1 MAQER
6 KQGQGFANK
15 KAEGYEP
22 PKQATQ
28 IPSAAEALAKAEAV
42 GQVKVVHGSA
52 DAIFDNLVGVKV
64 DTVKASLIHAF
75 NIPGEAQAFVNGE
88 TVNGDYTLQAN
99 DTLEFVKQAGVK
111 GADLSATIDGEYLVI
126 RVPLEKKNDN
136 GHYPLSTSG
145 KNFTVASTHGNRLT
159 EAEVNGKKIS
169 IGVNAYVRNDDR

>member
-15 KAEGYEP
+15 KGEEYKP
-22 PKQATQ
+22 PTTAQQ
-28 IPSAAEALAKAEAV
+28 IPNAAEALAKAEAV

-52 DAIFDNLVGVKV
+52 DGVFDDLIGVQV
-64 DTVKASLIHAF
+64 NTVKASLVHAF

-111 GADLSATIDGEYLVI
+111 GADASATIEGEFLVI

-145 KNFTVASTHGNRLT
+145 KNFTVASTHGNRQT
-159 EAEVNGKKIS
+159 EAEVNGKKIT
-169 IGVNAYVRNDDR
+169 IGVNAYIRNDDR

>member
-28 IPSAAEALAKAEAV
+28 IPNAQEALAKAEAA

-52 DAIFDNLVGVKV
+52 DGVFDNLVGVKV

-88 TVNGDYTLQAN
+88 TVNGDYTLQSN

-111 GADLSATIDGEYLVI
+111 GADVSATIDGEYLVI
-126 RVPLEKKNDN
+126 RVPLEKPMK
-136 GHYPLSTSG
+136 LSASG
-145 KNFTVASTHGNRLT
+145 KNFTVASTHGNRQV
-159 EAEVNGKKIS
+159 EAEVDGKKVTV
-169 IGVNAYVRNDDR
+169 GVNAYIRNDNR

>member
-1 MAQER
+1 MAQDR

-28 IPSAAEALAKAEAV
+28 IPSAQEALAKAEAI

-52 DAIFDNLVGVKV
+52 DGTFDNLVGVKV
-64 DTVKASLIHAF
+64 STVKASLVHAF

-88 TVNGDYTLQAN
+88 TVNGDYVLQAN

-111 GADLSATIDGEYLVI
+111 GGDGFEAKVEGGFLVLRI
-126 RVPLEKKNDN
+126 PLEN
-136 GHYPLSTSG
+136 PPQLSGSG
-145 KNFTVASTHGNRLT
+145 KNFTVASTHGNRQT
-159 EAEVNGKKIS
+159 EAEVNGKKVTV
-169 IGVNAYVRNDDR
+169 GVNAYIRNDNR

>member
-28 IPSAAEALAKAEAV
+28 IPSAAEALAKAEAA
-42 GQVKVVHGSA
+42 GSVKVVHGSA
-52 DAIFDNLVGVKV
+52 DGVFDNLVGVKV

-111 GADLSATIDGEYLVI
+111 GADVSATIDGEYLVI
-126 RVPLEKKNDN
+126 RVPLENPKK
-136 GHYPLSTSG
+136 LSASG
-145 KNFTVASTHGNRLT
+145 KNFTVASTHGNRQV
-159 EAEVNGKKIS
+159 EAEVDGKKVTV
-169 IGVNAYVRNDDR
+169 GVNAYIRNDNR

>member
-6 KQGQGFANK
+6 KKGQGFANK
-15 KAEGYEP
+15 QENAYEP

-28 IPSAAEALAKAEAV
+28 VPSAQEALAKAEAI

-52 DAIFDNLVGVKV
+52 DGTFDNLVGVKV
-64 DTVKASLIHAF
+64 STVKASLVHAF

-111 GADLSATIDGEYLVI
+111 GGDDVTATIDGDYLVI
-126 RVPLEKKNDN
+126 RLPLQKPPK
-136 GHYPLSTSG
+136 LSASG
-145 KNFTVASTHGNRLT
+145 KNFTVASSFGNKTT
-159 EAEVNGKKIS
+159 EAEVNGKKVTV
-169 IGVNAYVRNDDR
+169 GVNAYVRNDER

>member
-15 KAEGYEP
+15 KGEEYKP
-22 PKQATQ
+22 PTTAQQ
-28 IPSAAEALAKAEAV
+28 IPNAAEALAKAEAV

-52 DAIFDNLVGVKV
+52 DGVFDNLIGVQV
-64 DTVKASLIHAF
+64 NTVKASLVHAF

-111 GADLSATIDGEYLVI
+111 GADASATIEGEFLVI
-126 RVPLEKKNDN
+126 RVPLEQPPK
-136 GHYPLSTSG
+136 LSASG
-145 KNFTVASTHGNRLT
+145 KNFTVASTHGNRQT
-159 EAEVNGKKIS
+159 EAEVNGKKIT
-169 IGVNAYVRNDDR
+169 IGVNAYIRNDKR